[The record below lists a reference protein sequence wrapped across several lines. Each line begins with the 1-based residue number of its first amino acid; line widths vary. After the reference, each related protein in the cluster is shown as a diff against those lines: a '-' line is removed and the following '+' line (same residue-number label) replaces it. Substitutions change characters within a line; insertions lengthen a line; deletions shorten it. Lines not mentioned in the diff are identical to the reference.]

1 MAEDCYFGMYAR
13 FETTSKKDAAILLG
27 SDCIVGEYLEVQFR
41 PHEGLT
47 RAWLANPYGSDIGY
61 LDQAT
66 SNRLNVLAVRG
77 WTLKAMLAFAA
88 YTDEPEPGHYWG
100 QVALICYA
108 PNYDEAFLLFA
119 DTVSKMLGRGI
130 RPRIDLSTQAVHS
143 VIESKGT
150 WEPSDRSPLPE
161 KNKHTVIL
169 KKQCSFMDGM
179 VQQGRAGNKGCYAI
193 SWVFLLAMVAAILF
207 GLKSCGVF

>member
-1 MAEDCYFGMYAR
+1 MADDCYFGTYAR

-27 SDCIVGEYLEVQFR
+27 SDCIVGEFLDVQFR

-47 RAWLANPYGSDIGY
+47 RAWLVNPYGSDIGY
-61 LDQAT
+61 LDP
-66 SNRLNVLAVRG
+66 SISHKLNVLAVRG
-77 WTLKAMLAFAA
+77 WAIKALLAFVA

-100 QVALICYA
+100 EVAVICFE
-108 PNYDEAFLLFA
+108 PLSGDAFDSFA
-119 DTVSKMLGRGI
+119 ANVSKMLGRGI
-130 RPRIDLSTQAVHS
+130 RPRIDLSNQALMH

-150 WEPSDRSPLPE
+150 WQPSDRSPLPE

-169 KKQCSFMDGM
+169 KKQCSFMDSM

-193 SWVFLLAMVAAILF
+193 SWAFLLAVVAAILF
-207 GLKSCGVF
+207 GLKSCGAF

>member
-1 MAEDCYFGMYAR
+1 MAEDCYFGTYAQ
-13 FETTSKKDAAILLG
+13 FKTTSKKDAAILLG
-27 SDCIVGEYLEVQFR
+27 SDCIVGEFLEIEFR

-47 RAWLANPYGSDIGY
+47 RAWLVNPYGGDIGY
-61 LDQAT
+61 LDQSL
-66 SNRLNVLAVRG
+66 SNKLNVLTVRG
-77 WTLKAMLAFAA
+77 WTTKAMLAFVA

-100 QVALICYA
+100 QVAILCFD
-108 PNYDEAFLLFA
+108 PSNGDSFSLFA

-130 RPRIDLSTQAVHS
+130 RPRIDLSAQAISS
-143 VIESKGT
+143 VIDSKGT

-161 KNKHTVIL
+161 KDKHTVIL

-193 SWVFLLAMVAAILF
+193 SWAFLLALVAAIIF
-207 GLKSCGVF
+207 GLKSCGIF